1 MNPSD
6 QNGVEHLFTKN
17 NDPHVMAFFL
27 FSLPASHSQFCN
39 PFTSSQLTIQ
49 PVPRYAAEGKGVVL
63 QVHNLPEDL
72 KAFSWHK
79 SKYRNPLR
87 KVVEYRRATNS
98 IIWGPEV
105 RRRDIVYNNGSLMLQ
120 DLTEKDAGIYTL
132 IVLDKNFKIE
142 RLYGEFLI
150 KSK

>member
-1 MNPSD
+1 M
-6 QNGVEHLFTKN
+6 
-17 NDPHVMAFFL
+17 
-27 FSLPASHSQFCN
+27 
-39 PFTSSQLTIQ
+39 
-49 PVPRYAAEGKGVVL
+49 PRYAAEGEGVVL

-105 RRRDIVYNNGSLMLQ
+105 RRRDIVYNNRSLMLQ

-132 IVLDKNFKIE
+132 AVLKKDSKIE
-142 RLYGEFLI
+142 KKIHRILCKE
-150 KSK
+150 